1 MLLVTSISFMYSF
14 TTRTYIMDTTYHLI
28 KTIILYYFM
37 GTTNIKNIIK
47 DITIIIKE
55 FININNLII

>member
-1 MLLVTSISFMYSF
+1 MSLVTSISFINSF
-14 TTRTYIMDTTYHLI
+14 ITHIYIMDITYDLI
-28 KTIILYYFM
+28 KTIILYYFVD
-37 GTTNIKNIIK
+37 TTIIKNIIK

>member
-1 MLLVTSISFMYSF
+1 MCKIIATLLKPCSIAAIVSF
-14 TTRTYIMDTTYHLI
+14 
-28 KTIILYYFM
+28 ILYYFVD
-37 GTTNIKNIIK
+37 TTIIKNIIK